1 MLCSDWLTTAP
12 QPQSRAENI
21 YKKGWETE
29 GIEFT
34 ERIQWNRIVQLSQ
47 RRQSYWFKWKRKN
60 VKSENM
66 LLLLNLRHTIM
77 LCLWWEERK
86 NAKISLFYFLA
97 TIQVTTRLLQGS
109 SSTRITLYRVNIYDL
124 VVTCIHT
131 IYLCVVTIC
140 IYRLGLNGL
149 FYLYM
154 LS

>member
-12 QPQSRAENI
+12 QPQARAENI

-86 NAKISLFYFLA
+86 NANISLFYFLA

>member
-47 RRQSYWFKWKRKN
+47 RRQSYWFKWKRREVWKHVVAPKFKTYN
-60 VKSENM
+60 YVMFMVRRKK
-66 LLLLNLRHTIM
+66 
-77 LCLWWEERK
+77 K
-86 NAKISLFYFLA
+86 NANISLFYFLA

-109 SSTRITLYRVNIYDL
+109 SWTRITLYRVNIYDL